1 MPENAHVTSVDALD
15 TFRSALITYLTKT
28 RPMIEDACDD
38 VARTRQWLQG
48 EQRVHW
54 ENQVRQRTKKLE
66 AAQQAL
72 FSAGLSNLREP
83 TMAERNAVAKAKR
96 ALDEAVEKLRLV
108 KRWSM
113 EFDTRAE
120 PLVKQLEHLR
130 TVLASDMPKAVA
142 HLGQLIKLL
151 ETYAGVSP
159 PAAGTAAP
167 TPSSEA
173 GANPDAT
180 APGEPPTD
188 SPSTSGGDLP
198 SNPMTDNA

>member
-1 MPENAHVTSVDALD
+1 MAENAHVTSVDALD
-15 TFRSALITYLTKT
+15 AFRSGLITYLTKT

-38 VARTRQWLQG
+38 VARTRQWLQS

-72 FSAGLSNLREP
+72 FSAGLSNLRDP
-83 TMAERNAVAKAKR
+83 TMTERNAVAKAKR

-159 PAAGTAAP
+159 LAAGAAGP
-167 TPSSEA
+167 TPAGEA
-173 GANPDAT
+173 GASADSAE
-180 APGEPPTD
+180 APEGAANSSSDSGGD
-188 SPSTSGGDLP
+188 SPSNS
-198 SNPMTDNA
+198 STDNA

>member
-1 MPENAHVTSVDALD
+1 MAENAHVTSLDALES
-15 TFRSALITYLTKT
+15 FRSGLIVYLSKT
-28 RPMIEDACDD
+28 RPLIEDACDD
-38 VARTRQWLQG
+38 VGRTRQWLQG

-83 TMAERNAVAKAKR
+83 TMTERNAVAKAKR
-96 ALDEAVEKLRLV
+96 ALDEAVEKLRVV

-130 TVLASDMPKAVA
+130 TVLASDMPKAVL
-142 HLGQLIKLL
+142 HLGQLIKTLDA
-151 ETYAGVSP
+151 YAGISPSASALP
-159 PAAGTAAP
+159 PAAPAGDATDASHPDGTADGAGLAP
-167 TPSSEA
+167 DEPASSA
-173 GANPDAT
+173 
-180 APGEPPTD
+180 D
-188 SPSTSGGDLP
+188 SPQE
-198 SNPMTDNA
+198 NP

>member
-1 MPENAHVTSVDALD
+1 MAENAHVTSVDALD
-15 TFRSALITYLTKT
+15 SFRSGLITYLTKT

-38 VARTRQWLQG
+38 VARTRQWLQS

-72 FSAGLSNLREP
+72 FSAGLSNLRDP
-83 TMAERNAVAKAKR
+83 TMTERNAVAKAKR

-120 PLVKQLEHLR
+120 PLIKQLEHLR

-159 PAAGTAAP
+159 LAAGGAAP
-167 TPSSEA
+167 APSGES
-173 GANPDAT
+173 GAADDSALTPDA
-180 APGEPPTD
+180 PGDSISSSGGD
-188 SPSTSGGDLP
+188 SPSNSEMRAT
-198 SNPMTDNA
+198 